1 MLLRA
6 IDTQSLRSH
15 FEFLGSKPKG
25 QERENP
31 NQSTNCIGGETL
43 QGSYIHRLGTSK
55 VIPTGQLAN
64 SYSPQSGN
72 SLIA

>member
-31 NQSTNCIGGETL
+31 NQSTNRIGGETL

-55 VIPTGQLAN
+55 SYPPVSLPIPTLHNQATH
-64 SYSPQSGN
+64 
-72 SLIA
+72 